1 MRYFIFFVTFLGYF
15 LVNGQSTAN
24 DSIYEGS
31 MLIKKTPSLTET
43 EPTFVY
49 DPLRPAKAAFYSAIV
64 PGLGQAY
71 NKKYWKIPLVYAA
84 IGTTMYFYVDNTNL
98 YNTYREAYRL
108 RLIGQV
114 DRFSEQLTDQNLID
128 AQKLFRKNRDLSL
141 LFVVG
146 AYILNIVDANV
157 DAHLSQF
164 NVSENLSLKPNAEQD
179 FMTGRL
185 NFGLSFNFN
194 LN

>member
-1 MRYFIFFVTFLGYF
+1 MKYLVFIIASLNFL
-15 LVNGQSTAN
+15 LVSGQN
-24 DSIYEGS
+24 QQKDSLYKGS
-31 MLIKKTPSLTET
+31 ILIRKTPSLSET
-43 EPTFVY
+43 KPRFEH

-71 NKKYWKIPLVYAA
+71 NNKYWKIPLVYAA
-84 IGTTMYFYVDNTNL
+84 IGTTMYFYIDNNNL

-108 RLIGQV
+108 RLIGQI
-114 DRFSEQLTDQNLID
+114 DQFNEQLTDQNLID

-164 NVSENLSLKPNAEQD
+164 SVSENLSFKPNAQQN

-185 NFGLSFNFN
+185 NFGVSFNYK